1 MCLFPDATTNL
12 ESLPS
17 SVLHPL
23 QIRHN
28 AIQTNEGLQAK
39 DHLLYSCSGQ
49 LENQA
54 AFTPYQDNPVIHEL

>member
-1 MCLFPDATTNL
+1 MCLFPDITTNL

-17 SVLHPL
+17 TVLYLL

-28 AIQTNEGLQAK
+28 AVQTNEGLEAN
-39 DHLLYSCSGQ
+39 DHTLHSCSGQ

-54 AFTPYQDNPVIHEL
+54 AFTPYQDNPVIHQL